1 MTRKTPPF
9 TTVIA
14 NLGRLNCRELEEIA
28 AMVAGLLEVL
38 DDEDAAATPGPKNG
52 RAGYIEYKTIN
63 GCGPYAYLC
72 FYSGK
77 DAQINLHRQGRG
89 AAISGAVQTIERRRI
104 AGRGLGATMTP
115 RSLMLAPKGTTERY
129 STFTHRA

>member
-1 MTRKTPPF
+1 
-9 TTVIA
+9 
-14 NLGRLNCRELEEIA
+14 
-28 AMVAGLLEVL
+28 MVAGLLEVL
-38 DDEDAAATPGPKNG
+38 DDEDAAATALTASTPGPKNG

-63 GCGPYAYLC
+63 GCGPYAYLR

-89 AAISGAVQTIERRRI
+89 AAIGGAVQTVERRRI

-115 RSLMLAPKGTTERY
+115 TTLMLAPKGTADRY
-129 STFTHRA
+129 RTFTHRA